1 MRTTAAILLLA
12 AATAGCQ
19 NPSATLTGAGE
30 RPLPDLAPAGEPLAR
45 DGVAVTLDGTPVAR
59 GDAAERAG
67 RTTTLNRSGW
77 AANEVVQP
85 RGQVEVQPT
94 YYALF
99 EGFSGDPRATG
110 RFPTAADA
118 LAIHGEGPSAPA
130 DGAAQPAIGIFWLAA
145 MPFHAVLV
153 PPNTVRREPAGSVE
167 WLPAPQAA
175 AGSR

>member
-19 NPSATLTGAGE
+19 NPSATLAGAGE

-67 RTTTLNRSGW
+67 RTTTLDRSGW

-94 YYALF
+94 YYRLF
-99 EGFSGDPRATG
+99 EGLSGDPRATG
-110 RFPTAADA
+110 RYPTTATALQTHDEAPAALADA
-118 LAIHGEGPSAPA
+118 AVAPVV
-130 DGAAQPAIGIFWLAA
+130 GIGWLVIV
-145 MPFHAVLV
+145 PGHVVVV
-153 PPNTVRREPAGSVE
+153 PPWTVRRQPGADGIE
-167 WLPAPQAA
+167 WLPP
-175 AGSR
+175 RPER